1 MSAVLIDA
9 HVLAWSLI
17 DPKSLPAAAVSAI
30 EGASTVFV
38 PPCALHEIALKVRG
52 GKWDAMRAHADH
64 LDSLCLS
71 QGFEFAPYTARMAM
85 ASGSLDWPHRDPF
98 GRMIAAT
105 SLELACPLISKDVA
119 FDDLRAL
126 PSWPGRIWTTP

>member
-1 MSAVLIDA
+1 MSAVLIDT

-17 DPKSLPAAAVSAI
+17 DPKSLPDVVVSTIEAASI
-30 EGASTVFV
+30 VFV
-38 PPCALHEIALKVRG
+38 PPCALHEITMKVRG
-52 GKWDAMRAHADH
+52 GKWEDMRAHADH
-64 LDSLCLS
+64 LDNLCLA

-98 GRMIAAT
+98 DRMIAAT
-105 SLELACPLISKDVA
+105 SLELYCPLVSKDSA

-126 PSWPGRIWTTP
+126 PSWPGRIWASS

>member
-1 MSAVLIDA
+1 MSAVLIDT

-38 PPCALHEIALKVRG
+38 PPCALHEITLKVRG
-52 GKWDAMRAHADH
+52 GKWEAMRAQSDH
-64 LDSLCLS
+64 LDSLCLA

-98 GRMIAAT
+98 DRMIAAT
-105 SLELACPLISKDVA
+105 SLELSCPLISKDSA
-119 FDDLRAL
+119 FDDLSAL
-126 PSWPGRIWTTP
+126 PSWPGRIWTAP